1 MKFRKKPT
9 IVEAIKFEYTKDGVT
24 RLRNFAGKNSGLVSK
39 AKHAGAI
46 AEAIIIISYHPT
58 DDIVKH
64 NVAFEGDWIIKNENG
79 EFYPCKPDVFHKEF
93 EPITNKKD
101 K

>member
-9 IVEAIKFEYTKDGVT
+9 IVEAIKFEYTKDGIT

-46 AEAIIIISYHPT
+46 AEAIIIVSYYPS

-93 EPITNKKD
+93 EPITNKKE